1 LLTNLLLRD
10 YNAVNKKKEDRQM
23 TATGYKHLNT
33 ADNRPEQSGCSS
45 CANMNM
51 LSDVHAAF
59 GAVCAFLLALMAII
73 IDGAI
78 ISVII
83 SVAII
88 INVIIITSHNRKGA
102 REVYIS

>member
-1 LLTNLLLRD
+1 
-10 YNAVNKKKEDRQM
+10 
-23 TATGYKHLNT
+23 
-33 ADNRPEQSGCSS
+33 
-45 CANMNM
+45 M